1 MEEKKLMFGAAYY
14 PEYMPY
20 DRMDQDFAMM
30 RKAGINTI
38 RIAES
43 TWSTLEPEDGVF
55 DFSYIDRT
63 LEKARETGM
72 DVIVGTP
79 TYAVPAWLVKK
90 DPEIMVVNARGREKY
105 GHRQIF
111 DLLNPT
117 FRFHAKRVIRELVSR
132 TAGHP
137 NVIGFQIDNETKHYG
152 NRGEEIQR
160 QFLEYLKEKFKTP
173 EQLNRTFCLP
183 YWSNSIH
190 KWEDFPDIS
199 GCINGGLAGEFE
211 KFQRRTAADY
221 LAWQAGIVKEYIRPD
236 QFITHNLDFEWRK
249 FGADIAQDG
258 YSYGVQPD
266 INHYEA
272 AKCLTRLGTDIYH
285 PTQDDLTGAETA
297 FGGDSIRSLKQ
308 ENYLVLECQAQAFKY
323 WTPYPGQLR
332 LHAYSHLAGGADGI
346 SYWNWHSIHNGYET
360 YWKGLLSHD
369 LEENPAYLEACRIG
383 EEWKRLGSCLAGL
396 KKENRIALL
405 IDNVSMT
412 AFKWF
417 PIDRDLS
424 YNDVVRWMY
433 DSLYEMNLECDVVD
447 VNGLEPERYD
457 MIVTPALYCAS
468 EELLEKLESF
478 VENGGVLV
486 SSFKSFVADE
496 YATVYADTQPHRLH
510 NCFGMS
516 YNQFTEPGRTRIM
529 GSGVKYFAELLK
541 TEEAES
547 LADYE
552 HKYWGHYAGIT
563 RNTYGKGAAYYIACY
578 AEKPVL
584 KKILSLASSDAGLS
598 RLPEEFQWPVTV
610 RSGRGS
616 DGMILHYVMNYSVDP
631 KNLSCPWAQ
640 AEDLLTGDRF
650 RKGDTL
656 SIGDWDLKI
665 LAERPQERSHTTEG
679 DTTE

>member
-137 NVIGFQIDNETKHYG
+137 NVIGFQIDNETKHYD

-346 SYWNWHSIHNGYET
+346 SYWNWHSIHN
-360 YWKGLLSHD
+360 
-369 LEENPAYLEACRIG
+369 
-383 EEWKRLGSCLAGL
+383 
-396 KKENRIALL
+396 
-405 IDNVSMT
+405 V
-412 AFKWF
+412 AFKVHF
-417 PIDRDLS
+417 IQAVIHPTHH
-424 YNDVVRWMY
+424 VV
-433 DSLYEMNLECDVVD
+433 
-447 VNGLEPERYD
+447 
-457 MIVTPALYCAS
+457 
-468 EELLEKLESF
+468 
-478 VENGGVLV
+478 
-486 SSFKSFVADE
+486 VA
-496 YATVYADTQPHRLH
+496 
-510 NCFGMS
+510 
-516 YNQFTEPGRTRIM
+516 
-529 GSGVKYFAELLK
+529 
-541 TEEAES
+541 
-547 LADYE
+547 
-552 HKYWGHYAGIT
+552 
-563 RNTYGKGAAYYIACY
+563 
-578 AEKPVL
+578 
-584 KKILSLASSDAGLS
+584 
-598 RLPEEFQWPVTV
+598 
-610 RSGRGS
+610 
-616 DGMILHYVMNYSVDP
+616 
-631 KNLSCPWAQ
+631 
-640 AEDLLTGDRF
+640 
-650 RKGDTL
+650 
-656 SIGDWDLKI
+656 
-665 LAERPQERSHTTEG
+665 
-679 DTTE
+679 